1 MMGTGTKMKGL
12 LKGLRYIS
20 QIFDAKEEEMQIG
33 NPTDVKH
40 VAHIG
45 WDGPSVG
52 SPSWMNDFGS
62 AQQPATEDDA
72 AAAAPQPKQ
81 AASDPHLGSGSSR
94 DSALPRPS
102 RRVDSPGRDGSTS
115 NRHSRRNKSS
125 GGSDSPSREPTEG
138 GSKHGRKNRSTAG
151 VVGDEQP
158 APDVPAVP
166 KQPHRRKTKGSS
178 SASGGS
184 TKSSSKSK
192 AATASQSE
200 SAAEERKPNPQPS
213 SPPTIGEEEE
223 EKEGL

>member
-33 NPTDVKH
+33 YPTDVKH

-62 AQQPATEDDA
+62 AQQPANEDDA
-72 AAAAPQPKQ
+72 AAAAGQPKQ
-81 AASDPHLGSGSSR
+81 PTSGGGSSR

-102 RRVDSPGRDGSTS
+102 RRMDSPGRDGSTS

-125 GGSDSPSREPTEG
+125 GGSDSPSREPVEG
-138 GSKHGRKNRSTAG
+138 GSKHGRKHRSTAG

-158 APDVPAVP
+158 SPDVPAVP

-178 SASGGS
+178 SASGVS
-184 TKSSSKSK
+184 TRSSSKLK

-200 SAAEERKPNPQPS
+200 SGAEERKPNPQPS
-213 SPPTIGEEEE
+213 SPPTVGEEEE
-223 EKEGL
+223 EGKEKEGL